1 MIIDD
6 GRHIFFFRI
15 VELRKGLWVFV
26 YFIVL
31 ARMLIG
37 WAGKL
42 WSHGMLISSLQT
54 VCPLCSQ
61 HIVLLSA
68 VGLAI
73 ELH

>member
-1 MIIDD
+1 MIIEH
-6 GRHIFFFRI
+6 GRHIVFFRI

-26 YFIVL
+26 FFIVL

-42 WSHGMLISSLQT
+42 RSHGMLIDSLQT
-54 VCPLCSQ
+54 SCPLCSQ
-61 HIVLLSA
+61 HIDLLSA